1 MKNNLGTIGN
11 YKWFLAQVATDQNE
25 TVKEGK
31 WEDTY
36 GDRVKIRIPG
46 KHPKSNDNL
55 SDNDLPWA
63 IVAKPTT
70 HGNKNYIS
78 SGIWGGEWVIGFFMD
93 EGEQQPVITHVLGN
107 NEQEKD
113 TNKSDMLK
121 RVNRYNSG
129 MKQGNHQITVGDKPS
144 GQTEI
149 NKEDFLNME
158 VEVPTTTFDKRNTYK
173 VNGIIY
179 DVKSG
184 EALKDDNGE
193 LLTDDSFIN
202 LNPSL

>member
-11 YKWFLAQVATDQNE
+11 YKWFIAQVATDQNE
-25 TVKEGK
+25 AVKEGT
-31 WEDTY
+31 WDDTH

-46 KHPKSNDNL
+46 KHPKTNDTL
-55 SDNDLPWA
+55 SDDDLPWA
-63 IVAKPTT
+63 IVAKPTL
-70 HGNKNYIS
+70 HGNRNYVS

-107 NEQEKD
+107 NQSEYE
-113 TNKSDMLK
+113 TNKSNMMK

-129 MKQGNHQITVGDKPS
+129 MKPGKHQLTTGSKPS

-149 NKEDFLNME
+149 NNEDFLNME
-158 VEVPTTTFDKRNTYK
+158 VQVPTTDRD
-173 VNGIIY
+173 IIPTPY
-179 DVKSG
+179 IDESAGTTV
-184 EALKDDNGE
+184 
-193 LLTDDSFIN
+193 N

>member
-107 NEQEKD
+107 NLVDFEITKSKD
-113 TNKSDMLK
+113 GSTSFA
-121 RVNRYNSG
+121 RVNRFNSG
-129 MKQGNHQITVGDKPS
+129 MFANINQVAAGAKPEKPETS
-144 GQTEI
+144 VT
-149 NKEDFLNME
+149 KEDM
-158 VEVPTTTFDKRNTYK
+158 PSKR
-173 VNGIIY
+173 IAQLS
-179 DVKSG
+179 SG
-184 EALKDDNGE
+184 SGYESKFKPKPAE
-193 LLTDDSFIN
+193 
-202 LNPSL
+202 

>member
-31 WEDTY
+31 WEDTH

-46 KHPKSNDNL
+46 KHPKSDKTL
-55 SDNDLPWA
+55 SDDNLPWA

-70 HGNKNYIS
+70 HGNKNYVS

-107 NEQEKD
+107 NETEYE
-113 TNKSDMLK
+113 TNKTDMLK

-129 MKQGNHQITVGDKPS
+129 MKPGEHQITTGDKPS
-144 GQTEI
+144 KQTDI
-149 NKEDFLNME
+149 NSDDFKD
-158 VEVPTTTFDKRNTYK
+158 VEVKKQNSTYE
-173 VNGIIY
+173 VNGITY
-179 DVKSG
+179 DTASG
-184 EALKDDNGE
+184 RPINSETGNN
-193 LLTDDSFIN
+193 LLDESQD
-202 LNPSL
+202 